1 MTSNLVPFE
10 RKFYKNL
17 QSKFEYKLVLIVV
30 LIDRGLK
37 QFETKP
43 VMGAYVLISDN
54 YR

>member
-17 QSKFEYKLVLIVV
+17 RSKFEYKLV